1 MMNYNEKTDVEI
13 QKSVLN
19 KIEWNL
25 NVDSALINVDCS
37 DRVVT
42 LSGSL
47 PNYSEKLFA
56 EDMAREVVGIR
67 AVANKIE
74 VVSDPVF

>member
-56 EDMAREVVGIR
+56 EDMARFYPDKR
-67 AVANKIE
+67 LHALC
-74 VVSDPVF
+74 